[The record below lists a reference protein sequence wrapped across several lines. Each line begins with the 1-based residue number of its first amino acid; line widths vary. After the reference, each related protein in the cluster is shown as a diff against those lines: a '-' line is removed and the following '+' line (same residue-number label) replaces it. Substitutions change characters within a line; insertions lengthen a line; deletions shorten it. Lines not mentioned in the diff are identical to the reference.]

1 MISVNII
8 DDHPCPVCGHKIGM
22 HTNSPFGHN
31 PTIDNV
37 PTGESALECN
47 RSYNSLLIEKLT
59 SWWNDA
65 MSERDAY
72 AKSYEEASESSSNY
86 FDAFLN
92 MTTVASNAAQ
102 DRDMYRKKLD
112 IAIDLLDRLSYWD
125 MLWLGEGLPSLV
137 ADGPYWKEQID
148 KTLEKLRK

>member
-1 MISVNII
+1 MIIPDYNE
-8 DDHPCPVCGHKIGM
+8 HLCPVCGHKIGL
-22 HTNSPFGHN
+22 HTDSQFGHN
-31 PTIDNV
+31 PRMDA
-37 PTGESALECN
+37 PTGETAPECN
-47 RSYNSLLIEKLT
+47 RSHHALVIEKLNI
-59 SWWNDA
+59 WLEDA
-65 MSERDAY
+65 LNERDAY
-72 AKSYEEASESSSNY
+72 AKSYVEASENSSNY